1 MPDPICRLKHK
12 MLLLSIYIDV
22 DNRYTYVYYL
32 TALPPPSTLA
42 VASANQTAPLPA
54 KVLGALPHQIIANTM
69 NEPLSPRQ
77 QQTLDV
83 IKRHIDEH
91 GLPPTIREIMAEL
104 KVEYPRGVQRHLE
117 ALEKKGYITRD
128 SRSRGI
134 TLLGKLR
141 QAAADASD
149 AIARI
154 PVLGRIPAGGPLL
167 AEENVED
174 WVTLPTDLTKGKQD
188 VFILRAQGDSM
199 IGAGIFDGDLLICQ
213 PTDQAENGDIVAAL
227 IGDDATVK
235 RLVKRRDS
243 AYLKPENPKYDNIY
257 PDQEW
262 KVQGKVMA
270 VVRPQ
275 VR

>member
-1 MPDPICRLKHK
+1 M
-12 MLLLSIYIDV
+12 S
-22 DNRYTYVYYL
+22 
-32 TALPPPSTLA
+32 
-42 VASANQTAPLPA
+42 
-54 KVLGALPHQIIANTM
+54 
-69 NEPLSPRQ
+69 NEELSPRQ
-77 QQTLDV
+77 RETFDV
-83 IKRHIDEH
+83 IQRHIKEQ

-104 KVEYPRGVQRHLE
+104 KVDYPRGVQRHLE

-134 TLLGKLR
+134 TIADKFR
-141 QAAADASD
+141 QVAADVSD
-149 AIARI
+149 AIARV
-154 PVLGRIPAGGPLL
+154 PLLGRIPAGGPML
-167 AEENVED
+167 AEENVEE
-174 WVTLPTDLTKGKQD
+174 WVTLPTDLTKGKRD

-213 PTDQAENGDIVAAL
+213 PTDTGDEAKNGDIVAAL

-235 RLVKRRDS
+235 RLVKRRD
-243 AYLKPENPKYDNIY
+243 ATYLQPENPKYENIY

>member
-1 MPDPICRLKHK
+1 M
-12 MLLLSIYIDV
+12 S
-22 DNRYTYVYYL
+22 
-32 TALPPPSTLA
+32 
-42 VASANQTAPLPA
+42 
-54 KVLGALPHQIIANTM
+54 
-69 NEPLSPRQ
+69 NEALSPRQ
-77 QQTLDV
+77 KQTFEV
-83 IKRHIDEH
+83 IQKHIKEQ
-91 GLPPTIREIMAEL
+91 GLPPTIREIMAAI
-104 KVEYPRGVQRHLE
+104 KVNYPRGVQRHLE

-134 TLLGKLR
+134 TIADKFR
-141 QAAADASD
+141 EVAADVSN
-149 AIARI
+149 AIARV
-154 PVLGRIPAGGPLL
+154 PLLGRIPAGGPML
-167 AEENVED
+167 AEENIEE
-174 WVTLPTDLTKGKQD
+174 WVTLPTDLTKGKRD

-213 PTDQAENGDIVAAL
+213 PTDHAENGDIVAAL

-235 RLVKRRDS
+235 RLVKRRD
-243 AYLKPENPKYDNIY
+243 ATYLQPENPKYENIY